1 MYFKKMVGIKCYLS
15 PLDVE
20 DAPLFTQWVNDYD
33 ITRYLTLSPMS
44 ISEISERE
52 FLEKV
57 SREHHYAVV
66 DLKNDRLLG
75 TCGFLS
81 VDHLN
86 QTGEVGLF
94 IGVKDVWGQGYGAE
108 ALSLLVDYGF
118 RVLNLHNVMLQV
130 RSYNER
136 AIRCYE
142 KIGFARF
149 GVRTGAILR
158 EGQRHDMI
166 YMEIT
171 ADRWIDCWA
180 EHAPRM

>member
-1 MYFKKMVGIKCYLS
+1 MYCKKMIGLKCYLS
-15 PLDVE
+15 PLDIE
-20 DAPLFTQWVNDYD
+20 DASIFTQWVNDYD
-33 ITRYLTLSPMS
+33 VTRHLTLAPMS
-44 ISEISERE
+44 ISEPVERE
-52 FLEKV
+52 VLEKL
-57 SREHHYAVV
+57 SRGHHYAVV

-75 TCGFLS
+75 ICGFLS

-94 IGVKDVWGQGYGAE
+94 IGAKNLWGQGYGAE

-142 KIGFARF
+142 KIGFVRF
-149 GVRTGAILR
+149 GTRTGAILR
-158 EGQRHDMI
+158 EGKRHDMI
-166 YMEIT
+166 YMELT
-171 ADRWIDCWA
+171 ADRWTLLGA
-180 EHAPRM
+180 EGAPTI